1 MRFIH
6 TADWH
11 LGNSL
16 FNIDRT
22 KEFDAFLHWL
32 KDEIIKTNADSLIIA
47 GDVFDVAN
55 PPVISRKQYNT
66 FLASLLGT
74 NCRNVII
81 VGGNHDSGALLDSE
95 KDILDALNIHVVG
108 SLGNIPPEKI
118 EDIVF
123 EIKDKTDNV
132 IGLCCAV
139 PFAREIELRN
149 YYKDKVGQGE
159 LSDCAYGALYSLV
172 KDAAAKKATE
182 NNTSG
187 QKTCG
192 RKIPIIA
199 TGHLYASGLEGRL
212 ENIDTEIRCDDGRR
226 TIDDVIGNLGSVH
239 ISVFPK
245 EFAYVALGHIH
256 YTTTVAKNPNVRYSG
271 SPFVLGFDEA
281 HLPRHVL
288 LVDVDENG
296 ETGKET
302 KVEAIKVPRF
312 FNYRRISGTVAE
324 IKNALEKYTNDKT
337 TALADT
343 LNLPEPVPSK
353 EIPTI
358 QGILDFSEPTPGTE
372 NLTDENDPIR
382 TVKPT
387 FLELYYKREDGVSIN
402 DELLDTI
409 KNLPENVFVVN
420 KKPQPSAQMNN
431 NFYQDMDTEEI
442 KNLAP
447 EDIFKSLILSK
458 SNIDKT
464 GLSEEEVE
472 KKQDELIKKYLPL
485 FMEVAKEVES
495 GESDENN

>member
-32 KDEIIKTNADSLIIA
+32 KDEIVKTNADALVMA

-55 PPVISRKQYNT
+55 PPVNSRKQYNK

-108 SLGNIPPEKI
+108 SLNNISPEKI

-123 EIKDKTDNV
+123 EIKDETDNV

-159 LSDCAYGALYSLV
+159 LSDCAYGALYSLT
-172 KDAAAKKATE
+172 KDAAAKKAARNMTAA
-182 NNTSG
+182 
-187 QKTCG
+187 QKACG
-192 RKIPIIA
+192 KKIPIIA

-212 ENIDTEIRCDDGRR
+212 ENIDTETRSDDGRR

-239 ISVFPK
+239 VSVFPD

-256 YTTTVAKNPNVRYSG
+256 YTTMVAKNPNVRYSG

-281 HLPRHVL
+281 HIPHHVL
-288 LVDVDENG
+288 LVDVDANAEKN
-296 ETGKET
+296 KQT
-302 KVEAIKVPRF
+302 KVEAIEVPSF

-324 IKNALEKYTNDKT
+324 IKNALEKYEDSNT
-337 TALADT
+337 
-343 LNLPEPVPSK
+343 
-353 EIPTI
+353 
-358 QGILDFSEPTPGTE
+358 
-372 NLTDENDPIR
+372 
-382 TVKPT
+382 PT
-387 FLELYYKREDGVSIN
+387 FLELYYKRENGVSIN
-402 DELLDTI
+402 DELFETI

-420 KKPQPSAQMNN
+420 KKPQPSVQTNN
-431 NFYQDMDTEEI
+431 NFYQSLDNDEI

-447 EDIFKSLILSK
+447 EEIFKNLILSK

-472 KKQDELIKKYLPL
+472 KKQNELIKKYLPL

-495 GESDENN
+495 GESNENN